1 MHHRI
6 FPHEPHS
13 DTYTHAPTSHTQTL
27 TITLTLTHSPTHI
40 LTKIYLLTL
49 LQNSWL
55 DIRPYMDSAP
65 YSVNESSSV
74 KRCYRFFRTMGLRHL
89 VVVNA
94 FHKVTGIITRN
105 DVTHHRM
112 QSHWVKEV
120 RMKGCYVCGM
130 RHCLTRPSISSYLA
144 QFIPLASSPLS
155 NLPTRHS
162 TPF

>member
-1 MHHRI
+1 M
-6 FPHEPHS
+6 
-13 DTYTHAPTSHTQTL
+13 
-27 TITLTLTHSPTHI
+27 
-40 LTKIYLLTL
+40 
-49 LQNSWL
+49 QNSWL

-112 QSHWVKEV
+112 QSHWMKEV
-120 RMKGCYVCGM
+120 RLRRCCTVQCSAWVFFLLLDTSLDINACFTIYHNIIFSCTS
-130 RHCLTRPSISSYLA
+130 LFSIVTIFSH
-144 QFIPLASSPLS
+144 I
-155 NLPTRHS
+155 
-162 TPF
+162 

>member
-1 MHHRI
+1 
-6 FPHEPHS
+6 
-13 DTYTHAPTSHTQTL
+13 
-27 TITLTLTHSPTHI
+27 
-40 LTKIYLLTL
+40 
-49 LQNSWL
+49 
-55 DIRPYMDSAP
+55 MDSAP

-120 RMKGCYVCGM
+120 RMMGCCVGGM
-130 RHCLTRPSISSYLA
+130 FHWLTLPSILSHLA
-144 QFIPLASSPLS
+144 QFIPIAFSPLS
-155 NLPTRHS
+155 TLL
-162 TPF
+162 

>member
-1 MHHRI
+1 MAHCNAQQNI
-6 FPHEPHS
+6 F
-13 DTYTHAPTSHTQTL
+13 L
-27 TITLTLTHSPTHI
+27 ITLTLMHTRTHTH
-40 LTKIYLLTL
+40 TTHPHSHSHTHLLSL

-120 RMKGCYVCGM
+120 RMMGCCVCGM
-130 RHCLTRPSISSYLA
+130 RQCLTRPPILSHLALFFPISYSC
-144 QFIPLASSPLS
+144 S
-155 NLPTRHS
+155 
-162 TPF
+162 